1 MNSLRYR
8 NRKRKRIDGYTVA
21 CATKQETGLPYD
33 VLVDSLGADLRWRRR
48 PGIPR
53 IGVVVKDIVIPVSIA
68 DPPVILS
75 GIRFESSEIVLRWV
89 AHFRVPLLEHWNKEL
104 DDLEILTTLARR
116 EIQP

>member
-1 MNSLRYR
+1 MRSLRYR

-33 VLVDSLGADLRWRRR
+33 VLVDFLGADPRWRRR

-53 IGVVVKDIVIPVSIA
+53 IGGVVKDLVIPVSID

-75 GIRFESSEIVLRWV
+75 GTRFESSEIVLRWV
-89 AHFRVPLLEHWNKEL
+89 AHFRVPLLEHWNNEL